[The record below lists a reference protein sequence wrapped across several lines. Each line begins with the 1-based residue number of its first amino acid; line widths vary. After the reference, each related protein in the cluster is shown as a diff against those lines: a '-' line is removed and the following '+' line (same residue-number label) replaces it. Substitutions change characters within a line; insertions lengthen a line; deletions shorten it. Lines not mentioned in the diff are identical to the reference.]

1 MFGDVL
7 PGLLEL
13 GLPLEWPLPGV
24 VLPVGGGVV
33 LPVGGG
39 VVLPVGGAVLSPVG
53 GSVGCMLP
61 GFELADPGL
70 FELGSLALGLFGF
83 DEPGFMFPGESL
95 PAPGVCGLFCGFVP
109 PVEGFPAVPA
119 PPGVEPCAAEPDPVE
134 PCAPAPPA
142 EPLPPAPPAPP
153 PACATAQAEQPRS
166 TTANTNFLGEF
177 IVCPRYRSFYRVVSS
192 I

>member
-1 MFGDVL
+1 VFGDVL

-24 VLPVGGGVV
+24 VLPVGG
-33 LPVGGG
+33 
-39 VVLPVGGAVLSPVG
+39 AVLSLVG

-83 DEPGFMFPGESL
+83 DEPGFMFPGEPL

-134 PCAPAPPA
+134 PCAPA

-153 PACATAQAEQPRS
+153 PACAAAQAEQPRS

-177 IVCPRYRSFYRVVSS
+177 IVSPRYRSFYRVVSS